1 MRYFILFIATLLLP
15 VYSNAPYAAQETV
28 GTATAAQIKIVT
40 LDIKNMTCRLC
51 LITVKKALQ
60 AVPGV
65 LEVQT
70 DWETKTAT
78 VRYEGAK
85 AEVNALTQATARA
98 GYPSTVKP

>member
-1 MRYFILFIATLLLP
+1 MHHFILLIAALLLP
-15 VYSNAPYAAQETV
+15 AYSNAACAAQETV
-28 GTATAAQIKIVT
+28 ETAAATQVKTVT
-40 LDIKNMTCRLC
+40 LDIKNMTCGMC

-70 DWETKTAT
+70 DWESKTAT
-78 VRYEGAK
+78 VRYDGAK
-85 AEVNALTQATARA
+85 AEVEALTQATAQA